1 MKALARISR
10 SLPYPCQRTLQVT
23 GLNVG
28 SSPWRFRR
36 FPAACP
42 FGVLHID
49 SSPGS
54 VSGTCFADT
63 ICPWPDPFPLPA
75 PQTATHRDPCSRA
88 SSVLWACP
96 TSHVRAS
103 PPCSLGIHGADLAA
117 ILRGQTWDL
126 PVPVR
131 RVSVHA
137 WGLRPRGVRTHLA
150 ITMRQVV
157 PSAHGNNVG
166 TPIECHFRGSMSCL
180 HVPLLTLHP
189 YPCGHACIARGR
201 CRFATAS
208 PYGSLIR
215 CSPAAT
221 GASPV

>member
-1 MKALARISR
+1 M
-10 SLPYPCQRTLQVT
+10 QVWPV
-23 GLNVG
+23 NVG
-28 SSPWRFRR
+28 SSPWPSPR

-42 FGVLHID
+42 FRVLHID
-49 SSPGS
+49 ASPGS
-54 VSGTCFADT
+54 VSGTCFVDT

-75 PQTATHRDPCSRA
+75 PQTTTRRDPCSRA

-103 PPCSLGIHGADLAA
+103 PSRSLGIHGADLAA
-117 ILRGQTWDL
+117 MPRGRTWDL

-137 WGLRPRGVRTHLA
+137 WGLRPRGVRTYLA
-150 ITMRQVV
+150 VTIRQVV
-157 PSAHGNNVG
+157 PSAPGNSVG
-166 TPIECHFRGSMSCL
+166 TPNGCHFRGSMSCL

-189 YPCGHACIARGR
+189 YPCEHVCIARGR
-201 CRFATAS
+201 CRFATAT

-215 CSPAAT
+215 YSPSIT
-221 GASPV
+221 GASPRWSSADDRRRPF